1 MTTANPEAD
10 LERARAELD
19 DLVRIPSISADPAHA
34 GDVRAS
40 ADAVQAHM

>member
-34 GDVRAS
+34 GDVAPVPTRCRRS
-40 ADAVQAHM
+40 